1 MKIPRGKKI
10 LVTKESRLR
19 DHMCRG
25 REGYNDLEWLMPF
38 VILGGKLHETERLR
52 LWDEVYG
59 FVRKV
64 ERNHFHKRFQV
75 NKDYTDQRVILFYD
89 LCALNW
95 ERNISWCCKSFIQAF
110 PNLECI
116 LMLRRWGVGGV
127 ELQHYTGWGVKAIV
141 TYLTLYR
148 NKENYEQWW
157 IRKYGYPPQPK
168 ALKNWEWKSKW
179 VESLIGDHLLTQFI
193 EGVRDE
199 CEHQAYLDNEVFLD
213 DGGEDLV

>member
-1 MKIPRGKKI
+1 MKIPRGKKLLI
-10 LVTKESRLR
+10 TKESRLR

-38 VILGGKLHETERLR
+38 VILGGKLHETERVR

-64 ERNHFHKRFQV
+64 ERNHFHRRFQV
-75 NKDYTDQRVILFYD
+75 NKDYTDQRVILFYE
-89 LCALNW
+89 LCTWKW
-95 ERNISWCCKSFIQAF
+95 ERNISWCCKTFIQAF
-110 PNLECI
+110 PHLECI

-148 NKENYEQWW
+148 NRETYDQWW
-157 IRKYGYPPQPK
+157 IRKMGRPPNSV
-168 ALKNWEWKSKW
+168 ALKNWQWKSRW
-179 VESLIGDHLLTQFI
+179 VENLIGEHLLTQFI
-193 EGVRDE
+193 EGVRSELEYEAYEGDE
-199 CEHQAYLDNEVFLD
+199 DFPEIS
-213 DGGEDLV
+213 GED

>member
-1 MKIPRGKKI
+1 
-10 LVTKESRLR
+10 
-19 DHMCRG
+19 MCRG

-38 VILGGKLHETERLR
+38 TILGGSLHETEKLR

-89 LCALNW
+89 LCNWKW
-95 ERNISWCCKSFIQAF
+95 ERNISWCCKTFIQAF
-110 PNLECI
+110 PNLECL

-127 ELQHYTGWGVKAIV
+127 ELKHYTTWQIKAIIV
-141 TYLTLYR
+141 YLSLYR
-148 NKENYEQWW
+148 YKETYEQWW
-157 IRKYGYPPQPK
+157 IRKYGYVPK
-168 ALKNWEWKSKW
+168 DIAITNWEWKAKW
-179 VESLIGDHLLTQFI
+179 VENLIGDHLLTQFI

-199 CEHQAYLDNEVFLD
+199 CAHQAHLDNEVVFD
-213 DGGEDLV
+213 DVGEDLV